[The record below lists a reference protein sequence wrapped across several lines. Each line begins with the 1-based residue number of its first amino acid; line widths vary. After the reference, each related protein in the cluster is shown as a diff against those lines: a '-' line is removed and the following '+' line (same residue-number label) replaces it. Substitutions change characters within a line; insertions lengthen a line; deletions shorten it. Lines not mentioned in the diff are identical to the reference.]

1 MTVAFVNH
9 GAKKSLAIQGNGLFA
24 SGIGTFLTFV
34 GGLETAKS
42 RDRKSHSRLKYKQL
56 ASIYYVT
63 FAVTMNTLTAA
74 VILSLDQSLHFH
86 TDKSFVE
93 VVVKVFENRFEKPG
107 LTSYSLLKDV
117 TCLGT
122 TWH

>member
-1 MTVAFVNH
+1 M
-9 GAKKSLAIQGNGLFA
+9 GYQSLAIQGNGLFV

-63 FAVTMNTLTAA
+63 FAVTMNT
-74 VILSLDQSLHFH
+74 FNRCCH
-86 TDKSFVE
+86 TLFTPKLALPY
-93 VVVKVFENRFEKPG
+93 R
-107 LTSYSLLKDV
+107 
-117 TCLGT
+117 
-122 TWH
+122 